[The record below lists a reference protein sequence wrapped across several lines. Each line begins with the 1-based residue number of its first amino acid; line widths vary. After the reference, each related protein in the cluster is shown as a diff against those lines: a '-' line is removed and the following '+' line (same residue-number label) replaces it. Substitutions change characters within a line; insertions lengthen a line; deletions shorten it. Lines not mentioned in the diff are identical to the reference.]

1 MATFSY
7 KGRSA
12 EGKLVH
18 GTAPGDSVDQ
28 VAQRLLST
36 GVTPLDIK
44 PQELAAHGAVAGSL
58 DLQKLGRS
66 FGLGRVAISDL
77 VMFSRQ
83 MYTITRAGI
92 PLLRGLRGLVASTH
106 NAMLRET
113 LEDVLESLEGG
124 RDLAASFA
132 RHPKVF
138 PKLYV
143 SIVSVGEATGTLDKS
158 FQRLTEYLAQEK
170 EMHDRVKGAMRYPTI
185 VVITIVLAAIFIST
199 FVIPKFAPVFA
210 QLKGELPLPTKIL
223 LGSSAVVRDY
233 WYVALAGV
241 GLAVFGV
248 RTWLKTSA
256 GRMKWDTLKLRVPVM
271 GKLVYEAA
279 LSRINR
285 SMAISL
291 VAGMPMTQT
300 LAVISRASGNVFMT
314 ERIQLLASNV
324 ERGESLHRAA
334 SASGL
339 FSPLVLQMI
348 AIGEETGALPE
359 LLDEAAGYYER
370 EVDHALKNL
379 SSSIEPMLIVA
390 VGGMVLVLALGI
402 FMPLWEVISMAGKA

>member
-1 MATFSY
+1 MASFVY
-7 KGRSA
+7 KGRSSD
-12 EGKLVH
+12 GKLVH
-18 GTAPGDSVDQ
+18 GTAPGDSVEQ
-28 VAQRLLST
+28 VAQRLMGT
-36 GVTPLDIK
+36 GVIPLEITE
-44 PQELAAHGAVAGSL
+44 QGAVASSL
-58 DLQKLGRS
+58 DFEKLGRKL
-66 FGLGRVAISDL
+66 GLGRVTTSDL

-92 PLLRGLRGLVASTH
+92 PLLRGLRGLIGSTH
-106 NAMLRET
+106 NAELRET
-113 LEDVLESLEGG
+113 LEDVLASLEGG
-124 RDLAASFA
+124 RDLASSFA
-132 RHPKVF
+132 RHPKIF
-138 PKLYV
+138 PKIYV

-158 FQRLTEYLAQEK
+158 FQRLTEYLTQEK
-170 EMHDRVKGAMRYPTI
+170 DMNDRVKGAMRYPTI
-185 VVITIVLAAIFIST
+185 VVITIVLAAMFLST

-210 QLKGELPLPTKIL
+210 QLKGDMPLPTRIL
-223 LGSSAVVRDY
+223 LGSSTMFRDY
-233 WYVALAGV
+233 WMHAIGAVALV
-241 GLAVFGV
+241 VFAVSAWL
-248 RTWLKTSA
+248 RTPD
-256 GRMKWDTLKLRVPVM
+256 GRMKWDTFKLRMPVM
-271 GKLVYEAA
+271 GKLVYEAT

-291 VAGMPMTQT
+291 SAGLPMTQT
-300 LAVISRASGNVFMT
+300 LAVIARSSGNVFMS
-314 ERIQLLASNV
+314 ERIQMLATNV

-379 SSSIEPMLIVA
+379 SQSIEPILIVC

-402 FMPLWEVISMAGKA
+402 FMPLWEVIGKAGQG

>member
-1 MATFSY
+1 VATFSY
-7 KGRSA
+7 KGRA
-12 EGKLVH
+12 ADGKMVH
-18 GTAPGDSVDQ
+18 GTAPGESIEQ
-28 VAQRLLST
+28 VAQRLLGT
-36 GVTPLDIK
+36 GVTPLEIT
-44 PQELAAHGAVAGSL
+44 PQGVVAGSL
-58 DLQKLGRS
+58 DLEKLGRRI
-66 FGLGRVAISDL
+66 GLGRVTTSDL

-92 PLLRGLRGLVASTH
+92 PLLRGLRGLVGSTH
-106 NAMLRET
+106 NAHLRET
-113 LEDVLESLEGG
+113 LEDVLGSLEGG

-132 RHPKVF
+132 RHPEIF

-143 SIVSVGEATGTLDKS
+143 SIVSVGEATGTLEKS

-170 EMHDRVKGAMRYPTI
+170 DMHDRVKGALRYPTI
-185 VVITIVLAAIFIST
+185 VVITIVLAAMFLST

-223 LGSSAVVRDY
+223 LGSSAVFRDY
-233 WYVALAGV
+233 WLHAIGVIALV
-241 GLAVFGV
+241 VFAVRHWL
-248 RTWLKTSA
+248 RTPD
-256 GRMKWDTLKLRVPVM
+256 GRMKWDTFKLRMPVL
-271 GKLVYEAA
+271 GKLMYEAT

-291 VAGMPMTQT
+291 SAGLPMTQT
-300 LAVISRASGNVFMT
+300 LAVIARSSGNVFMS
-314 ERIQLLASNV
+314 ERIGMLAANV

-370 EVDHALKNL
+370 EVDHSLKNL
-379 SSSIEPMLIVA
+379 SSSIEPILIVG
-390 VGGMVLVLALGI
+390 VGGMVLILALGI
-402 FMPLWEVISMAGKA
+402 FMPLWEVISKAGQA

>member
-1 MATFSY
+1 MANFSY

-12 EGKLVH
+12 DGKLVS
-18 GTAPGDSVDQ
+18 GTAPGETIDQ
-28 VAQRLLST
+28 VAQRLIGT
-36 GVTPLDIK
+36 GVTPIEISE
-44 PQELAAHGAVAGSL
+44 QGAVASSL
-58 DLQKLGRS
+58 DLEKLGRKI
-66 FGLGRVAISDL
+66 GLGKVTTSDL

-92 PLLRGLRGLVASTH
+92 PLLRGLRGLVGSTH
-106 NAMLRET
+106 NPQLRET
-113 LEDVLESLEGG
+113 LEDILDSLEGG
-124 RDLAASFA
+124 RDLATSFG
-132 RHPKVF
+132 RHPQIF

-158 FQRLTEYLAQEK
+158 FLRLTEYLAQEK
-170 EMHDRVKGAMRYPTI
+170 DMHDRVKGAMRYPVI
-185 VVITIVLAAIFIST
+185 VMITIVLAMMFMST

-210 QLKGELPLPTKIL
+210 QLKGELPLPTKML
-223 LGSSAVVRDY
+223 LGSSTVVREY
-233 WYVALAGV
+233 WPHALGV
-241 GLAVFGV
+241 IALVIFAL
-248 RTWLKTSA
+248 RSWLKTPA

-271 GKLVYEAA
+271 GKLMYEAT

-291 VAGMPMTQT
+291 SAGMSMTQT
-300 LAVISRASGNVFMT
+300 LAVIARSSGNVFMS
-314 ERIQLLASNV
+314 ERIQMLSTNV
-324 ERGESLHRAA
+324 ERGESLHRSA

-379 SSSIEPMLIVA
+379 SSSIEPILIVT

-402 FMPLWEVISMAGKA
+402 FMPLWEVISQAGQH

>member
-1 MATFSY
+1 MASFSY

-12 EGKLVH
+12 DGKLVS
-18 GTAPGDSVDQ
+18 GTAPGESIEQ
-28 VAQRLLST
+28 VAQRLLGT
-36 GVTPLDIK
+36 GVTPLEIS
-44 PQELAAHGAVAGSL
+44 PQGAVASSL
-58 DLQKLGRS
+58 DLEKLGRKI
-66 FGLGRVAISDL
+66 GLGRVTTADL

-106 NAMLRET
+106 NAQLRET
-113 LEDVLESLEGG
+113 LEDILESLEGG
-124 RDLAASFA
+124 RDLASSFA
-132 RHPKVF
+132 RHPDIF
-138 PKLYV
+138 PRLYV

-158 FQRLTEYLAQEK
+158 FQRLTDYMAQEK
-170 EMHDRVKGAMRYPTI
+170 DMRDRVKGAMRYPII
-185 VVITIVLAAIFIST
+185 VVITIVLAMLFLST

-210 QLKGELPLPTKIL
+210 QLKGELPMPTRIL
-223 LGSSAVVRDY
+223 LGTSAVVRDY
-233 WYVALAGV
+233 WMHAMGVIALIM
-241 GLAVFGV
+241 FGV
-248 RTWLKTSA
+248 RQWLRTPG
-256 GRMKWDTLKLRVPVM
+256 GRMRWDKFKLDVPVM
-271 GKLVYEAA
+271 GKLMYEAT

-291 VAGMPMTQT
+291 SAGMPMTQT
-300 LAVISRASGNVFMT
+300 LAVIARSSGNVFMSEKIHMLST
-314 ERIQLLASNV
+314 NV

-379 SSSIEPMLIVA
+379 SSSIEPMLIVG

-402 FMPLWEVISMAGKA
+402 FMPLWEVISKAGQG

>member
-1 MATFSY
+1 MASFSY
-7 KGRSA
+7 RGRA
-12 EGKLVH
+12 ADGKLVH
-18 GTAPGDSVDQ
+18 GTAPGESVEQ
-28 VAQRLLST
+28 VAQRLLGT
-36 GVTPLDIK
+36 GVTPLEITA
-44 PQELAAHGAVAGSL
+44 QGAVASSL
-58 DLQKLGRS
+58 DFEKLARKIG
-66 FGLGRVAISDL
+66 FGRVTTSDL

-92 PLLRGLRGLVASTH
+92 PLLRGLRGLVSSTH
-106 NAMLRET
+106 NAILRET
-113 LEDVLESLEGG
+113 LGDILESLEGG

-132 RHPKVF
+132 RHPEIF

-158 FQRLTEYLAQEK
+158 FLRLTEYMALEQD
-170 EMHDRVKGAMRYPTI
+170 MRDRVKGAVRYPII
-185 VVITIVLAAIFIST
+185 VMITIVLAMVFMST

-210 QLKGELPLPTKIL
+210 QLKGEMPLPTKIL
-223 LGSSAVVRDY
+223 LGSSAVMRDY
-233 WYVALAGV
+233 WYMALGV
-241 GLAVFGV
+241 IGACMFGI
-248 RTWLKTSA
+248 RAWLKTPD
-256 GRMKWDTLKLRVPVM
+256 GRMKWDRMKLRVPVM
-271 GKLVYEAA
+271 GKLMYEAT

-291 VAGMPMTQT
+291 SAGMPMTQT
-300 LAVISRASGNVFMT
+300 LAVIARSSGNAFMS
-314 ERIQLLASNV
+314 EKIQMLASSV

-334 SASGL
+334 TGSGL

-379 SSSIEPMLIVA
+379 SSSIEPILIVV

-402 FMPLWEVISMAGKA
+402 FLPLWEVISKAGAG

>member
-12 EGKLVH
+12 DGRMVH
-18 GTAPGDSVDQ
+18 GTAPGESIEQ
-28 VAQRLLST
+28 VAQRLLGT
-36 GVTPLDIK
+36 GVTPLEIT
-44 PQELAAHGAVAGSL
+44 PQGTVASSL
-58 DLQKLGRS
+58 DLEKLGRKI
-66 FGLGRVAISDL
+66 GLGRVTTSDL

-92 PLLRGLRGLVASTH
+92 PLLRGLRGLVGSTH
-106 NAMLRET
+106 NAQLRET
-113 LEDVLESLEGG
+113 LEDVLGSLEGG

-132 RHPKVF
+132 RHPDIF

-170 EMHDRVKGAMRYPTI
+170 DMHDRVKGALRYPTI
-185 VVITIVLAAIFIST
+185 VVITIVLAAMFLST

-223 LGSSAVVRDY
+223 LGSSAVFRDY
-233 WYVALAGV
+233 WMHAIGV
-241 GLAVFGV
+241 IVLVVFGV
-248 RTWLKTSA
+248 RRWLRTPD
-256 GRMKWDTLKLRVPVM
+256 GRMKWDTLKLRMPVL
-271 GKLVYEAA
+271 GKLMYEAT

-291 VAGMPMTQT
+291 SAGLPMTQT
-300 LAVISRASGNVFMT
+300 LAVIARSSGNVFMS
-314 ERIQLLASNV
+314 ERIGMLAANV

-348 AIGEETGALPE
+348 SIGEETGALPE

-370 EVDHALKNL
+370 EVDHSLKNL
-379 SSSIEPMLIVA
+379 SSSIEPILIVG
-390 VGGMVLVLALGI
+390 VGGMVLILALGI
-402 FMPLWEVISMAGKA
+402 FMPLWEVISKAGQA

>member
-1 MATFSY
+1 VASFSY

-12 EGKLVH
+12 DGRLVS
-18 GTAPGDSVDQ
+18 GTAPGDNVEQ
-28 VAQRLLST
+28 VAQRLLGT
-36 GVTPLDIK
+36 GVTPIEISE
-44 PQELAAHGAVAGSL
+44 QGAVASSL
-58 DLQKLGRS
+58 DLEKLGRKL
-66 FGLGRVAISDL
+66 GLGKVTTADL

-92 PLLRGLRGLVASTH
+92 PLLRGLRGLVGSTH
-106 NAMLRET
+106 SAHLRET
-113 LEDVLESLEGG
+113 LEDVLDSLEGG
-124 RDLAASFA
+124 RDLASSFS
-132 RHPKVF
+132 RHPEVF

-158 FQRLTEYLAQEK
+158 FLRLTEYLAQEK
-170 EMHDRVKGAMRYPTI
+170 DMHDRVKGAMRYPII
-185 VVITIVLAAIFIST
+185 VMVAIVLAMMFMST

-210 QLKGELPLPTKIL
+210 QLKGEMPLPTRML

-233 WYVALAGV
+233 WMHTLGVLALMV
-241 GLAVFGV
+241 YGV
-248 RTWLKTSA
+248 RAWLKTPA
-256 GRMKWDTLKLRVPVM
+256 GRMKWDTMKLRVPVL
-271 GKLVYEAA
+271 GKLVYEAT

-291 VAGMPMTQT
+291 SAGMPMTQT
-300 LAVISRASGNVFMT
+300 LAVIARSSGNVFMS
-314 ERIQLLASNV
+314 ERIALLAANV

-334 SASGL
+334 SASEL

-370 EVDHALKNL
+370 EVDHSLKNL
-379 SSSIEPMLIVA
+379 SSSIEPILIVT

-402 FMPLWEVISMAGKA
+402 FMPLWEVISQAGQH

>member
-1 MATFSY
+1 VASFIY
-7 KGRSA
+7 KGRASD
-12 EGKLVH
+12 GKLVT
-18 GTAPGDSVDQ
+18 GTAPGDTIEQ
-28 VAQRLLST
+28 VAQRLIGT
-36 GVTPLDIK
+36 GVTPLEIT
-44 PQELAAHGAVAGSL
+44 PQGAVASSL
-58 DLQKLGRS
+58 DLEKLGRKL
-66 FGLGRVAISDL
+66 GLGRVTTSDL

-92 PLLRGLRGLVASTH
+92 PLLRGLRGLVSSTH

-124 RDLAASFA
+124 RDLAASFG
-132 RHPKVF
+132 RHPDVF

-158 FQRLTEYLAQEK
+158 FQRLTEYLAIEK
-170 EMHDRVKGAMRYPTI
+170 DMHDRVKGALRYPTI
-185 VVITIVLAAIFIST
+185 VVITIVFAAMFISS
-199 FVIPKFAPVFA
+199 FVVPKFAPVFA
-210 QLKGELPLPTKIL
+210 QLQGGLPLPTRIL
-223 LGSSAVVRDY
+223 LGASAAVRDY
-233 WYVALAGV
+233 WMYSLGVMALMV
-241 GLAVFGV
+241 FAV
-248 RTWLKTSA
+248 RQWLNTPS

-271 GKLVYEAA
+271 GKLMYEAT

-291 VAGMPMTQT
+291 SAGMPMTQT
-300 LAVISRASGNVFMT
+300 LAVIARSSGNVFMS

-379 SSSIEPMLIVA
+379 SSSIEPILIVA
-390 VGGMVLVLALGI
+390 VGGMVLILALGI
-402 FMPLWEVISMAGKA
+402 FMPLWEVISKAGAG

>member
-1 MATFSY
+1 VASFSY
-7 KGRSA
+7 KGRASD
-12 EGKLVH
+12 GKLVT
-18 GTAPGDSVDQ
+18 GTAPGETIEQ
-28 VAQRLLST
+28 VAQRLIGT
-36 GVTPLDIK
+36 GVTPLEIT
-44 PQELAAHGAVAGSL
+44 PQGAVASSL
-58 DLQKLGRS
+58 DLEKLGRKL
-66 FGLGRVAISDL
+66 GLGRVTTSDL

-92 PLLRGLRGLVASTH
+92 PLLRGLRGLVGSTH

-124 RDLAASFA
+124 RDLAASFG
-132 RHPKVF
+132 RHPDVF

-158 FQRLTEYLAQEK
+158 FQRLTEYLALEK
-170 EMHDRVKGAMRYPTI
+170 DMHDRVKGALRYPTI
-185 VVITIVLAAIFIST
+185 VVITIVFAAMFISS
-199 FVIPKFAPVFA
+199 FVVPKFAPVFA
-210 QLKGELPLPTKIL
+210 QLQGALPLPTRIL
-223 LGSSAVVRDY
+223 LGASAAVRDY
-233 WYVALAGV
+233 WMYSLGALALV
-241 GLAVFGV
+241 VFAIRQWL
-248 RTWLKTSA
+248 RTPS

-271 GKLVYEAA
+271 GKLMYEAT

-291 VAGMPMTQT
+291 SAGMPMTQT
-300 LAVISRASGNVFMT
+300 LAVIARSSGNVFMS

-379 SSSIEPMLIVA
+379 SSSIEPILIVA
-390 VGGMVLVLALGI
+390 VGGMVLILALGI
-402 FMPLWEVISMAGKA
+402 FMPLWEVISKAGGGAG

>member
-1 MATFSY
+1 VASFSY
-7 KGRSA
+7 RGRSSD
-12 EGKLVH
+12 GKLVQ
-18 GTAPGDSVDQ
+18 GTAPGESIEQ
-28 VAQRLLST
+28 VAQRLLGT
-36 GVTPLDIK
+36 GVTPLEITE
-44 PQELAAHGAVAGSL
+44 QGAVASSL
-58 DLQKLGRS
+58 NFEKLGRRI
-66 FGLGRVAISDL
+66 GLGRVTTADL

-106 NAMLRET
+106 SAHLRET

-132 RHPKVF
+132 RHPQIF

-170 EMHDRVKGAMRYPTI
+170 DMHDRVKSAVRYPII
-185 VVITIVLAAIFIST
+185 VMITIVLAMVFMST
-199 FVIPKFAPVFA
+199 FVIPKFEPVFA
-210 QLKGELPLPTKIL
+210 QLKGELPLPTRIL
-223 LGSSAVVRDY
+223 LGASAAVRDY
-233 WYVALAGV
+233 WYMALASLGV
-241 GLAVFGV
+241 MAFAIRQWLATPG
-248 RTWLKTSA
+248 
-256 GRMKWDTLKLRVPVM
+256 GRMRWDTVKLRIPVIGRLM
-271 GKLVYEAA
+271 HEAM

-291 VAGMPMTQT
+291 AAGLPMTQT
-300 LAVISRASGNVFMT
+300 LAVIARSSGNVFVT
-314 ERIQLLASNV
+314 ERIQLLATNV
-324 ERGESLHRAA
+324 ERGEALHRAA

-379 SSSIEPMLIVA
+379 SQSIEPVLIVT
-390 VGGMVLVLALGI
+390 VGGMVLLLALGI
-402 FMPLWEVISMAGKA
+402 FMPLWEVISKAGQA